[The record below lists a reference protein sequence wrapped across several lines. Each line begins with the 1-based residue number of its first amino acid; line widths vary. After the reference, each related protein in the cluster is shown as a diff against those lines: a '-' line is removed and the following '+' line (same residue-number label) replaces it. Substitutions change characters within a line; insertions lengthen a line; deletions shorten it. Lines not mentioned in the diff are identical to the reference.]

1 MIKKKLIE
9 VALPLDIINDKSA
22 YDKMPG
28 IGAHPKGIHHWWARL
43 PLPTARVILFA
54 SLVDDPS
61 SHPERFPTEKA
72 QATERERLFGII
84 RRLCQKK
91 IHTHPEVFEEAH
103 KEILKYCDG
112 KPPTL
117 LDPFAGGGSIPLEGM
132 RLGLPVQASDL
143 NPVAVLI
150 NKAQLEIL
158 PQFANQEPV
167 NPKTRIEKAKQ
178 KWTLGRG
185 LAEDLRYYVS
195 TRPIPS
201 L

>member
-1 MIKKKLIE
+1 MGRKLIE
-9 VALPLDIINDKSA
+9 VALPLDVINDASA

-43 PLPTARVILFA
+43 PLPTARAILFA

-61 SHPERFPTEKA
+61 SNPEQFPTEESQVK
-72 QATERERLFGII
+72 ERDRLFGII
-84 RRLCQKK
+84 RKLCQNK
-91 IHTHPEVFEEAH
+91 IHTKQDVFEEANN
-103 KEILKYCDG
+103 EIVKHCKGDL
-112 KPPTL
+112 PTV

-158 PQFANQEPV
+158 PKF
-167 NPKTRIEKAKQ
+167 AKQ
-178 KWTLGRG
+178 I
-185 LAEDLRYYVS
+185 
-195 TRPIPS
+195 PINP
-201 L
+201 